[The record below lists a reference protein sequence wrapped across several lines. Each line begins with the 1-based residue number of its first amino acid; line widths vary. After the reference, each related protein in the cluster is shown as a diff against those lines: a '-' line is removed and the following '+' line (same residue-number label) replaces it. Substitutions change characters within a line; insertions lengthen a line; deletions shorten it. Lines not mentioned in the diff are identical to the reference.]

1 MRDVNETSI
10 RYATVPEIPPIVSTD
25 ELDRYPHAVFAD
37 VRWYLDGRDARAIY
51 ERGHLP
57 EAVFV
62 DLETDLSA
70 HDGPSTDGRHPFPTP
85 TAFAAA
91 MSELGIGDSTTVI
104 AYDDSGGATAGRLVV
119 MLRMIGREAAV
130 LDGGIGAWGHGL
142 EVGVGRRRGAAP
154 FTPVEWPARR
164 FANAD
169 TTAEVARSAS
179 TTVLDARSAERF
191 SGDVVAIDPR
201 AGHIPGAVSAP
212 FSAVLDPDTKRFL
225 PVAQLRAHFESLGVD
240 ADGSNSGD
248 ASAITYCGS
257 GVSACVNILAMEHA
271 GLPMA
276 RLYVASMS
284 GWSADPER
292 PLEVG
297 GGR

>member
-1 MRDVNETSI
+1 MPAVNETDI
-10 RYATVPEIPPIVSTD
+10 RRAPVPEMPPIVSTD
-25 ELDRYPHAVFAD
+25 ELDRYPHAVLAD

-57 EAVFV
+57 DAVFV
-62 DLETDLSA
+62 DLETALSA
-70 HDGPSTDGRHPFPTP
+70 HDRTSTEGRHPFPTP
-85 TAFAAA
+85 AVFAAA

-119 MLRMIGREAAV
+119 MLRMIGRRAAV
-130 LDGGIGAWGHGL
+130 LDGGIHAWAHGL
-142 EVGVGRRRGAAP
+142 EVGVGRRRGAAR
-154 FTPVEWPARR
+154 FTPHEWPVHR
-164 FANAD
+164 FADAD
-169 TTAEVARSAS
+169 TTAELARSTNTA
-179 TTVLDARSAERF
+179 VLDARSAERF

-225 PVAQLRAHFESLGVD
+225 PVAQLRDHFESLGVD
-240 ADGSNSGD
+240 TAGSNSGD
-248 ASAITYCGS
+248 ASTITYCGS

-271 GLPMA
+271 GLPAA

-292 PLEVG
+292 PLELG